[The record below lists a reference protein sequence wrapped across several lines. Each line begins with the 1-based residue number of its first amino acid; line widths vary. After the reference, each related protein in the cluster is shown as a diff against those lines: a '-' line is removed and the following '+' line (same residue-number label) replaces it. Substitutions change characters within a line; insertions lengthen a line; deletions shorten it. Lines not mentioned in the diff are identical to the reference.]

1 MTANRSSSAH
11 TTQVKTGKRCDQD
24 QNNTLFTLFGTLL
37 VASGTAT
44 LNQYI
49 ERDFDAQMRRAQAP
63 RGRPSQVACSPCPRD
78 RVIGRG
84 HRLLAVTSGVLASL
98 LALLTLLSYLFKY
111 TPLKR
116 ITPGCVLIGA
126 FPGAVPPL
134 IGWAAGSGRLNA
146 EAWVLYAILFLWQF
160 PHFMAIAWLYREDY
174 ARAGYLVLPRGS
186 PRIAAMILQT
196 LLPLMALI
204 PLSLLPF
211 PNRHADIFSV
221 AGQLVGLCFLY
232 FGVKFS
238 AQRSTLA
245 ARRLLAASIVYL
257 PLLFLLRPVCLF
269 LATRVRL

>member
-63 RGRPSQVACSPCPRD
+63 RGRPSKVACSPCPRD

-134 IGWAAGSGRLNA
+134 IGWAGRIREVECRSVGTLRNPVSVA
-146 EAWVLYAILFLWQF
+146 VPPLYGDRVA
-160 PHFMAIAWLYREDY
+160 
-174 ARAGYLVLPRGS
+174 LPRRLR
-186 PRIAAMILQT
+186 PR
-196 LLPLMALI
+196 
-204 PLSLLPF
+204 
-211 PNRHADIFSV
+211 
-221 AGQLVGLCFLY
+221 GL
-232 FGVKFS
+232 FGV
-238 AQRSTLA
+238 AQREPEDSCDDSSKPVA
-245 ARRLLAASIVYL
+245 AHGSY
-257 PLLFLLRPVCLF
+257 P
-269 LATRVRL
+269 T